1 MPQRAGES
9 SPVHDGVRGA
19 NRSIV
24 DTMIM
29 TDEGIEIPARYPRT
43 PTVVCVGRR
52 VSLGFA
58 AERAAGRAM

>member
-1 MPQRAGES
+1 M
-9 SPVHDGVRGA
+9 
-19 NRSIV
+19 
-24 DTMIM
+24 TM
-29 TDEGIEIPARYPRT
+29 TDKGIETPARYPRT